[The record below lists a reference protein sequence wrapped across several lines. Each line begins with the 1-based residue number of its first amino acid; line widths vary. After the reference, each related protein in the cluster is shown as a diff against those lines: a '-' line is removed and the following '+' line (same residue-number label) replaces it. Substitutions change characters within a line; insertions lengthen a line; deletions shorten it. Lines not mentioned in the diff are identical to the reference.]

1 MEDYGLLPIH
11 HDEIVRIYN
20 EWNHGGH
27 FLATASPREF
37 ISIDL
42 LTLVV
47 YREVKKLQS
56 SQVWTLT
63 GNGDQKLTH
72 AKLEPAL
79 GYLATW
85 LSAVIGL
92 IGAKLCPPDLISNRA
107 IPDNCLVPLNALA
120 KLALIGGPLGVI
132 WIAAYHR
139 DRLVRAFARR
149 TAANRR

>member
-11 HDEIVRIYN
+11 RDRIVRIYN

-27 FLATASPREF
+27 FLTTASLREF
-37 ISIDL
+37 ISVDI

-47 YREVKKLQS
+47 HREVKQLQS
-56 SQVWTLT
+56 SQVCTLT
-63 GNGDQKLTH
+63 GNGARKLTH

-85 LSAVIGL
+85 LCAVTGL
-92 IGAKLCPPDLISNRA
+92 IGSKLCPPDLISNRA
-107 IPDNCLVPLNALA
+107 IPDHCLVPLNALA

-132 WIAAYHR
+132 WIVAYYR
-139 DRLVRAFARR
+139 GRL
-149 TAANRR
+149 